1 MIPARTMTPE
11 DFLLGME
18 NSELPFME
26 TLGGQLAS
34 GVHGSFGLGTTLRSA
49 ETPPLATTYTPG
61 YGKAPSVHFLT
72 PEEAFAR
79 GDQLLSPD
87 EFKTSPNFRQEVPW
101 EKGMT
106 VARQQ
111 ALAEQIDLEK
121 TRTYWGSKRPATA
134 FFGRFFG
141 QAVDPINYIPI
152 FGEVAMPAMLG
163 KVLGGAARG
172 ALEASTNV
180 GLASVLTAPE
190 RAKLGDDISWTEM
203 LHQMAY
209 AAMIGG
215 AVGGFHGY
223 FTKEGE
229 STLPPAPMMDKTK
242 AAIIVNDAI
251 DSQMAKDSIELGPNS
266 QQLINDAITAYHG
279 SPYAFDAFSS
289 ERIGTGEGAQ
299 SFSHGLYF
307 SKARAVGERYFQD
320 VNERASPELEKALKD
335 ANYLGRGSSK
345 EVLNARRAGLFKDVA
360 AEVPSLA
367 PAKAAEIQKGL
378 DALGQTK
385 SLYKVAINAPERHF
399 IDFDKPLAEQS
410 EYVKDALK
418 VLADKIPKSSLFKGS
433 VQSFQNSVVKRFLLG
448 ETVGTTDHSMGTA
461 LRMMEDVLG
470 GPEKTSKF
478 LNEGGIPGVKYLD
491 QLSRKPERNIPDNV
505 RKAFEALGRLGFG
518 TVEQAVKEMED
529 LGANWTNLWVI
540 DTPQEKAAA
549 KIIEEFRQKPP
560 ELKPG
565 THNFVVFNDKL
576 VHILERNDKP
586 LNFAKNPANEPA
598 PEAVAAADAAQARV
612 TAKPTI
618 NLDEILAK
626 QEKLAKGEG
635 IDLETGKHDL
645 EDKIKQMRDQ
655 GLIEPGSEADQ
666 LLVAEDENFKSATT
680 FSQMMEIGSRCIDNG

>member
-1 MIPARTMTPE
+1 LIPARTMTPE
-11 DFLLGME
+11 DFLLGMD

-26 TLGGQLAS
+26 TFGGQIAS
-34 GVHGSFGLGTTLRSA
+34 GVQGSFGLGTTLRSA
-49 ETPPLATTYTPG
+49 ETPPLATTYMPG
-61 YGKAPSVHFLT
+61 YGKAPNVHFLT
-72 PEEAFAR
+72 PEETQTR
-79 GDQLLSPD
+79 GDQLLTPD
-87 EFKTSPNFRQEVPW
+87 EFKTSPNFRQEIPW

-121 TRTYWGSKRPATA
+121 TRVYWGSKRPVTA
-134 FFGRFFG
+134 FFGRLLG

-163 KVLGGAARG
+163 RALGGAARG

-190 RAKLGDDISWTEM
+190 RAKLGDDTSWTEM

-223 FTKEGE
+223 FTKDGE
-229 STLPPAPMMDKTK
+229 STLPPAPMIDKTK

-251 DSQMAKDSIELGPNS
+251 DSQMAKDGIELGPNS
-266 QQLINDAITAYHG
+266 QQLINDAIIAYHG
-279 SPYAFDAFSS
+279 SPYAFNAFSS

-360 AEVPSLA
+360 AEVPALA

-418 VLADKIPKSSLFKGS
+418 ALADKVPKSSLFKGQI
-433 VQSFQNSVVKRFLLG
+433 QSFQNSVIKRLLKG
-448 ETVGTTDHSMGTA
+448 ETVSSTDHSMGTA

-491 QLSRKPERNIPDNV
+491 QVSR
-505 RKAFEALGRLGFG
+505 
-518 TVEQAVKEMED
+518 QAGE
-529 LGANWTNLWVI
+529 
-540 DTPQEKAAA
+540 
-549 KIIEEFRQKPP
+549 
-560 ELKPG
+560 G
-565 THNFVVFNDKL
+565 THNYVVFNDKL

-598 PEAVAAADAAQARV
+598 PEAVAAANAAQARV
-612 TAKPTI
+612 TAKPAI
-618 NLDEILAK
+618 NLDEMLAK
-626 QEKLAKGEG
+626 QEKLAKSGG
-635 IDLETGKHDL
+635 IDIETGKHDL

-680 FSQMMEIGSRCIDNG
+680 FSQMMEIGSRCVDNG